1 MLRRAGYWRRQMK
14 KRLLTVVL
22 FAISLTSG
30 FAFGE
35 GGWSPGDPK
44 PIEGWFTQ
52 IGLVCSDL
60 WNYLF

>member
-1 MLRRAGYWRRQMK
+1 MK